1 MRILLIEDD
10 ATMRMGLSDMLRA
23 EEYTVREAADGQ
35 MGLEMA
41 VAEPFDTIL
50 LDVMLPGM
58 DGLALCRELRTRG
71 IRTPVLMLT
80 ARAWVAQ
87 RVEGLDAGADD
98 YLVKPFDRAELLARL
113 RALLRRSG
121 GDSLDRSTL
130 TLGEVTLDFRKQLAT
145 RCGADLGL
153 SVREIKILEVL
164 AAAQGRPLSRE
175 EILDRAWPPGAAP
188 TTRTIDNHIAT
199 LRSRIETDPAAPHFL
214 RTVHRVGYRLVT
226 GDFTSP

>member
-10 ATMRMGLSDMLRA
+10 ATMRLGLSDMLRA

-41 VAEPFDTIL
+41 VAEPFDAIL

-121 GDSLDRSTL
+121 GDALEDSTL
-130 TLGEVTLDFRKQLAT
+130 TLGDVTLDFRKQLAT
-145 RCGADLGL
+145 RIGADLGL

-164 AAAQGRPLSRE
+164 AAAHGRPLSRE
-175 EILDRAWPPGAAP
+175 EIFMPP
-188 TTRTIDNHIAT
+188 R
-199 LRSRIETDPAAPHFL
+199 
-214 RTVHRVGYRLVT
+214 
-226 GDFTSP
+226 

>member
-10 ATMRMGLSDMLRA
+10 DAMRMGLGDMLRA
-23 EEYTVREAADGQ
+23 EDYTIRAAVDGPI
-35 MGLEMA
+35 GLEMA
-41 VAEPFDTIL
+41 VTEPFDAIL

-58 DGLALCRELRTRG
+58 DGLTLCRELRSRG
-71 IRTPVLMLT
+71 VRTPVLMLT

-113 RALLRRSG
+113 RALLRRNA
-121 GDSLDRSTL
+121 GDSLESNTL
-130 TLGEVTLDFRKQLAT
+130 TLGDVTLDFRKQSAT
-145 RCGADLGL
+145 RNSEDLGL
-153 SVREIKILEVL
+153 SAREMKILEVL
-164 AAAQGRPLSRE
+164 AAAHGRPLTRE

-199 LRSRIETDPAAPHFL
+199 LRSRIEVDAASPRYL

>member
-10 ATMRMGLSDMLRA
+10 ATMRLGLGDMLRA
-23 EEYTVREAADGQ
+23 EDYTVREAADGLA
-35 MGLEMA
+35 GLEMA

-145 RCGADLGL
+145 RYGADLGL

>member
-23 EEYTVREAADGQ
+23 EEYTVREAADGPA
-35 MGLEMA
+35 GLEIA
-41 VAEPFDTIL
+41 VAEPFDSIL

-121 GDSLDRSTL
+121 GDSLDYSTL
-130 TLGEVTLDFRKQLAT
+130 TLGDVTLDFRKHLAT
-145 RCGADLGL
+145 RNGADLGL

-164 AAAQGRPLSRE
+164 AAVKGRPLSRE
-175 EILDRAWPPGAAP
+175 EILDRAWPPCAAP

-199 LRSRIETDPAAPHFL
+199 LRSRIEADPAAPHFL

-226 GDFTSP
+226 EDFTSP